1 MLAALKKIFTQP
13 AHQAEAY
20 QAYAQIV
27 AQARQPFFYAECE
40 VPDSVDGRFDVI
52 VLHMFLVLERLWKE
66 TGSEEFVRTLQ
77 EVFFADMDRAL
88 REMGSTDTGTGKR
101 MKSMVQA
108 FYGRMQAY
116 GQASGDVGLL
126 KEALERNL
134 YREAAVSETGLQH
147 MAAHFQQAA
156 QSLQRQAVTEIMS
169 GKLSF

>member
-1 MLAALKKIFTQP
+1 MLSTLKKIFTTP
-13 AHQAEAY
+13 AYQAEAY
-20 QAYAQIV
+20 QSYAQIV

-52 VLHMFLVLERLWKE
+52 VLHMWLVLERLQQE
-66 TGSEEFVRTLQ
+66 NVLEFVRALQ

-116 GQASGDVGLL
+116 GQAADAQSFAQAL
-126 KEALERNL
+126 KRNL
-134 YREAAVSETGLQH
+134 YREKEVAPESIAAIQAYVQTVRAKL
-147 MAAHFQQAA
+147 AA
-156 QSLQRQAVTEIMS
+156 QNGVSLIS
-169 GKLSF
+169 GKIEF